1 MKVFF
6 CVSTATQCSAL
17 LIGWL
22 HCAFEYCAAS
32 EKMRQ
37 YITGWASFCCP
48 LLPFFVLLF
57 YFFFFNDYW
66 VAGEI
71 SHCDVRL
78 FTTEIHPG
86 PLFEI
91 FFEKQT
97 PGLQLGFKS
106 FLNLKFK
113 RLNFKW
119 NLIKFH
125 VDHLG
130 RWLKASNEWKMAICW
145 KNVEK
150 KKTFCWRSRRLAF

>member
-6 CVSTATQCSAL
+6 LCVHSNPMFRSPDWMAPLRLWILCSVRKNEAIYYRMGQFLLSTAPVL
-17 LIGWL
+17 
-22 HCAFEYCAAS
+22 CA
-32 EKMRQ
+32 
-37 YITGWASFCCP
+37 P
-48 LLPFFVLLF
+48 LL
-57 YFFFFNDYW
+57 FFFFNDYW

-97 PGLQLGFKS
+97 LGLQLGLKS
-106 FLNLKFK
+106 LLNFKFK